1 MAIRPLVSKVTA
13 LPAIFFVV
21 DISSRRKDRG
31 EPVFPH
37 SGNTVQSAAP
47 HVGASNCP
55 GWKQEV
61 KTGRQEE
68 LKLPAVGK
76 YP

>member
-1 MAIRPLVSKVTA
+1 MAIGPLVSKVTA

-55 GWKQEV
+55 G
-61 KTGRQEE
+61 
-68 LKLPAVGK
+68 
-76 YP
+76 